1 MSEVPLYVK
10 SFACAVQYGGL
21 DMGTDGPA
29 SGDDFRRYAS
39 TPKVI
44 SPGGPARGPYPDA
57 IGQAKRENTYWSGA
71 GGLFC
76 VVEHEV

>member
-1 MSEVPLYVK
+1 MSEVPLYVGR
-10 SFACAVQYGGL
+10 FACAVQYGGL

-44 SPGGPARGPYPDA
+44 S
-57 IGQAKRENTYWSGA
+57 
-71 GGLFC
+71 
-76 VVEHEV
+76 HEA